1 MRKKLRKKG
10 TAESVQEYVTTFET
24 YVRQKPITF
33 EVKYGEPFSGNIH
46 SKSIGFSVPKSTI
59 KCSKFKIQS
68 YKLLQY
74 ANGNFYASEK
84 YNNTFDSFVLCNRQH
99 VPSILLKRAKVKD
112 ITNLLQYVD
121 HKHAVRLRKITET
134 LLFIKTK
141 MYINLYK

>member
-1 MRKKLRKKG
+1 MKITYFSYDQRDRNFAEYSEKKLRKKG

-24 YVRQKPITF
+24 CRQKPIPF
-33 EVKYGEPFSGNIH
+33 EVKYGEPFSGNIY

-68 YKLLQY
+68 YKLSQY
-74 ANGNFYASEK
+74 ANGNFCASEK

-112 ITNLLQYVD
+112 ITNLS
-121 HKHAVRLRKITET
+121 
-134 LLFIKTK
+134 
-141 MYINLYK
+141 